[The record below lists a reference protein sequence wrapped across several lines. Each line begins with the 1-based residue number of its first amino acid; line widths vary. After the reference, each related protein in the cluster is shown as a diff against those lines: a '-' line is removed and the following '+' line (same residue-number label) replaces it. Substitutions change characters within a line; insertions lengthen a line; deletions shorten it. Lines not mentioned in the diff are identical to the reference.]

1 MALESHAREP
11 ERRMKNEGKEAYP
24 LQWPAGWKRS
34 TYRSSSNFKVPEAF
48 GRIRDKLLAEV
59 RRMGG
64 TSVVLST
71 NIPLTKDGLPYAKFA
86 APADPGVAIYFVRKG
101 KAMALACDKWR
112 TVAENVHAL
121 TLSIEAMRGLERWG
135 SSEVM
140 ERSFTGFTALPPPM
154 SEQVVR
160 TWRAVF
166 GFAEL
171 TTPTIEMVRERRKSL
186 LFQYHPDLGDTP
198 SDAKCQEVNRA
209 FKEAS
214 QELA

>member
-1 MALESHAREP
+1 MS
-11 ERRMKNEGKEAYP
+11 NQGKEAYP

-34 TYRSSSNFKVPEAF
+34 TYRSSSSFKVPDAF

-64 TSVVLST
+64 TNVVLST
-71 NIPLTKDGLPYAKFA
+71 NIPLTKDGIPYAKFA
-86 APADPGVAIYFVRKG
+86 APADPGVAIYFVRRG
-101 KAMALACDKWR
+101 KPMALACDKWR

-121 TLSIEAMRGLERWG
+121 TLSIEAMRGLDRWG

-140 ERSFTGFTALPPPM
+140 ERSFTGFTALPPPA
-154 SEQVVR
+154 SEQVTR
-160 TWRAVF
+160 SWRAVF
-166 GFAEL
+166 GIPEF
-171 TTPTIEMVRERRKSL
+171 TTPTFADVRDRRNL
-186 LFQYHPDLGDTP
+186 LLRKFHPDIGEEP

-214 QELA
+214 EELA